1 MYDAKSLFNTRQKE
15 ELIEKLNYNKFIF
28 NGHFLIFLTIMLGA
42 FALGYSNWLQDIP
55 QNINYRLVL
64 SVILAVVSIFPLRTL
79 FREAD
84 KLYLLPFEKHL
95 SIYIKKAI
103 IYSYIN
109 RLFLPIIV
117 LIVGFPLFYE
127 LLGSKFYLYI
137 TVIVLSF
144 IYPLMGLIIK
154 WFWLKYGLEVWGAN
168 ILLFIVYATG
178 YFITLKVG
186 LFSGITTILVLI
198 SLVIL
203 MESINRGTFYQWE
216 TLIAIEYNHKMN
228 YYKLVN
234 MFTDVKVLNERTVR
248 RKYLDLFLRIPS
260 YKKFNENYM
269 YKFLFIR
276 SFARGKDAF
285 FIVLRFLIIGLIL
298 IWWIDQA
305 IISAILGA
313 LIMYLLILQL
323 SQFYKQQAYGLWPQV
338 WPVNEGKVIKGYHQ
352 FLISMMWVLGAI
364 LSIIYIVKFVT
375 TSYFFIIFF
384 IVGWLTI
391 DSSIKKIKK
400 HQELLRD

>member
-55 QNINYRLVL
+55 QNINYRLIL

-168 ILLFIVYATG
+168 ILLFIVYASG

-198 SLVIL
+198 S
-203 MESINRGTFYQWE
+203 
-216 TLIAIEYNHKMN
+216 
-228 YYKLVN
+228 
-234 MFTDVKVLNERTVR
+234 
-248 RKYLDLFLRIPS
+248 
-260 YKKFNENYM
+260 
-269 YKFLFIR
+269 
-276 SFARGKDAF
+276 
-285 FIVLRFLIIGLIL
+285 
-298 IWWIDQA
+298 
-305 IISAILGA
+305 
-313 LIMYLLILQL
+313 
-323 SQFYKQQAYGLWPQV
+323 
-338 WPVNEGKVIKGYHQ
+338 
-352 FLISMMWVLGAI
+352 
-364 LSIIYIVKFVT
+364 
-375 TSYFFIIFF
+375 
-384 IVGWLTI
+384 
-391 DSSIKKIKK
+391 
-400 HQELLRD
+400 

>member
-42 FALGYSNWLQDIP
+42 FALGYSNWLQGIP
-55 QNINYRLVL
+55 QNINYRLIL

-168 ILLFIVYATG
+168 ILLFIVYASG

-186 LFSGITTILVLI
+186 LFSGITTILALI

-260 YKKFNENYM
+260 SKKFNENYM

>member
-55 QNINYRLVL
+55 QNINYRLIL

-117 LIVGFPLFYE
+117 LIVGLPLFYE

-168 ILLFIVYATG
+168 ILLFIVYASG

-260 YKKFNENYM
+260 SKKFNENYM

>member
-42 FALGYSNWLQDIP
+42 FALGYSNWLQGIP
-55 QNINYRLVL
+55 QNINYRLIL

-127 LLGSKFYLYI
+127 LLGSKSYLYI

-168 ILLFIVYATG
+168 ILLFIVYASG

-260 YKKFNENYM
+260 SKKFNENYM

>member
-42 FALGYSNWLQDIP
+42 FALGYSNWLQGIP
-55 QNINYRLVL
+55 QNINYRLIL

-168 ILLFIVYATG
+168 ILLFIVYASG

-260 YKKFNENYM
+260 SKKFNENYM

>member
-1 MYDAKSLFNTRQKE
+1 MYDANSLFNTRQKE

-55 QNINYRLVL
+55 QNINYRLIL

-117 LIVGFPLFYE
+117 LIVGFPLFHE
-127 LLGSKFYLYI
+127 LLGNKFYLYI

-168 ILLFIVYATG
+168 ILLFIVYASG

-186 LFSGITTILVLI
+186 LFSGVTTILVLI

-203 MESINRGTFYQWE
+203 MDSINRGTFYQWE

-260 YKKFNENYM
+260 PKKFNENYM

-338 WPVNEGKVIKGYHQ
+338 WPVNESKVIKGYHQ
-352 FLISMMWVLGAI
+352 FLFSMMWVLGII
-364 LSIIYIVKFVT
+364 LSIIYVMKFIT
-375 TSYFFIIFF
+375 TSYFFIVFF